1 MSNIELLGHI
11 NQRDCKISTAD
22 LFNGNCDKLVDRGLR
37 VLTICNDGT
46 GRSAVTANHLTN
58 HYSIPTVRLDGGLK
72 QFLEDEDLKN
82 SYMFAQP
89 VINRV
94 PNVIVI
100 LLPDEVKRYYKIISG
115 LRPSIYKQSSTAIE
129 SIYKMES

>member
-58 HYSIPTVRLDGGLK
+58 HYSIPSVRLDLGLK
-72 QFLEDEDLKN
+72 QFIEDEDLIN
-82 SYMFAQP
+82 SYMYAQ
-89 VINRV
+89 VVVNRI
-94 PNVIVI
+94 PNVAII

-115 LRPSIYKQSSTAIE
+115 FRASIYKQSSSAIE